1 VNNIIPLR
9 TFTDPA
15 RFPIL
20 VLVDMQKE
28 YVASSR
34 ALSLDGADRA
44 LDNCRRAL
52 AHARR
57 ARIPVAFVRSR
68 GMSPFFNPATPFSG
82 WIEGF
87 VPTRDDAVFERGRP
101 SCYASAPFA
110 DMMAHA
116 GNHIVL
122 AGFAGEAACLATAI
136 DAFHRGQRLTFLED
150 ASASHGLGEFEASEV
165 HGVISRIVELYGDVC
180 STHTWI
186 ASTTATSR
194 ATRHESYV

>member
-1 VNNIIPLR
+1 VSNVIPLR
-9 TFTDPA
+9 AITDPTHV
-15 RFPIL
+15 PTL

-34 ALSLDGADRA
+34 ALSLDCADQA
-44 LDNCRRAL
+44 IENCRRAL

-57 ARIPVAFVRSR
+57 ARIPVAFVRWRST
-68 GMSPFFNPATPFSG
+68 SAFFHPATPFAG

-87 VPTRDDAVFERGRP
+87 VPTRDDAVFERSRP

-116 GNHIVL
+116 GSHIVL

-136 DAFHRGQRLTFLED
+136 DASHRGQRVTFLED
-150 ASASHGLGEFEASEV
+150 ASASHELGEFDASEV

-180 STHTWI
+180 STHSWI
-186 ASTTATSR
+186 ASTTTNRAARHQSR
-194 ATRHESYV
+194 V

>member
-9 TFTDPA
+9 AFTDPTQI
-15 RFPIL
+15 PTL

-34 ALSLDGADRA
+34 ALSLDGADQA
-44 LDNCRRAL
+44 IDNCRRAL

-57 ARIPVAFVRSR
+57 ARIPVAFVRWR
-68 GMSPFFNPATPFSG
+68 GTSPFFNPATPFSG
-82 WIEGF
+82 WMDGF
-87 VPTRDDAVFERGRP
+87 VPTRDDAVFERSRP

-110 DMMAHA
+110 DMMAHS

-136 DAFHRGQRLTFLED
+136 DAFHRGQRVTFLED
-150 ASASHGLGEFEASEV
+150 ASASHGLGEFDASEV
-165 HGVISRIVELYGDVC
+165 HGVISRIMELYGDVC
-180 STHTWI
+180 STHSWI
-186 ASTTATSR
+186 ASSAAIRTARYESR
-194 ATRHESYV
+194 V

>member
-9 TFTDPA
+9 AITDPTHI
-15 RFPIL
+15 PTL

-34 ALSLDGADRA
+34 ALAIDGAEQA
-44 LDNCRRAL
+44 LGNCRHAL

-57 ARIPVAFVRSR
+57 MRIPVAFVRWR
-68 GMSPFFNPATPFSG
+68 GTSAFFNPATPFGG

-87 VPTRDDAVFERGRP
+87 VPTRDDAVFERSRP
-101 SCYASAPFA
+101 SCYASGPFA

-116 GNHIVL
+116 GNHIIL

-136 DAFHRGQRLTFLED
+136 DAFHRGQRVTFLED
-150 ASASHGLGEFEASEV
+150 ASASHGLGEFGAPEV

-180 STHTWI
+180 STHSWI
-186 ASTTATSR
+186 VSTTASR
-194 ATRHESYV
+194 TVRYESNA

>member
-1 VNNIIPLR
+1 MNKIIPLR
-9 TFTDPA
+9 AFTDPTHV
-15 RFPIL
+15 PTL

-34 ALSLDGADRA
+34 ALSLDGAEQA
-44 LDNCRRAL
+44 IDNCRRAL
-52 AHARR
+52 AHARQ
-57 ARIPVAFVRSR
+57 ARIPVAFVRWR
-68 GMSPFFNPATPFSG
+68 GMSPFFNPATPFGG

-87 VPTRDDAVFERGRP
+87 VPTREDAVFERGRP
-101 SCYASAPFA
+101 SCYASVPFA

-136 DAFHRGQRLTFLED
+136 DAFHRGQRVTFLED
-150 ASASHGLGEFEASEV
+150 ASASHGLGEFDASEV

-180 STHTWI
+180 STHSWI
-186 ASTTATSR
+186 ASTATSR
-194 ATRHESYV
+194 TARHESRV

>member
-1 VNNIIPLR
+1 MNQIIPLR
-9 TFTDPA
+9 ALTDPT
-15 RFPIL
+15 RIPTL
-20 VLVDMQKE
+20 VLIDMQKE

-34 ALSLDGADRA
+34 ALSLDGAGNA
-44 LDNCRRAL
+44 VENCRLAL

-57 ARIPVAFVRSR
+57 LRIPVAFVRWR
-68 GMSPFFNPATPFSG
+68 GASPFFNPATPFAG

-87 VPTRDDAVFERGRP
+87 VPTREDAVFERSRP

-150 ASASHGLGEFEASEV
+150 ASASHELGEFDASEV
-165 HGVISRIVELYGDVC
+165 HGVISRIVELYGDVS
-180 STHTWI
+180 STQSWI
-186 ASTTATSR
+186 AATATGR
-194 ATRHESYV
+194 NRRHESRV

>member
-1 VNNIIPLR
+1 MNNIIPLR
-9 TFTDPA
+9 AFTDPA
-15 RFPIL
+15 HFPIL

-28 YVASSR
+28 HVASSR

-44 LDNCRRAL
+44 LDNCRRVL
-52 AHARR
+52 VHARR

-68 GMSPFFNPATPFSG
+68 GTSPFFNPVTPFSG
-82 WIEGF
+82 WIDGF
-87 VPTRDDAVFERGRP
+87 VPTRDDAVFERVRP

-186 ASTTATSR
+186 ASTATSR
-194 ATRHESYV
+194 TTRHESYV

>member
-1 VNNIIPLR
+1 VSNIIPLR
-9 TFTDPA
+9 AFTDPTQV
-15 RFPIL
+15 PTL

-28 YVASSR
+28 YATRSR
-34 ALSLDGADRA
+34 ALSLSGADQA
-44 LDNCRRAL
+44 IENCRRAL
-52 AHARR
+52 NHARR
-57 ARIPVAFVRSR
+57 AGIPVAFVRWR
-68 GMSPFFNPATPFSG
+68 GTSPFFNPATRFSG
-82 WIEGF
+82 WIDGF

-116 GNHIVL
+116 GSHIVL

-136 DAFHRGQRLTFLED
+136 DAFHRGQRVTFLED
-150 ASASHGLGEFEASEV
+150 ASASHGLGEFDASEV

-186 ASTTATSR
+186 ASTARRKPARYESR
-194 ATRHESYV
+194 V

>member
-1 VNNIIPLR
+1 MNNIIPLR
-9 TFTDPA
+9 AFIDPT
-15 RFPIL
+15 RCPIL

-57 ARIPVAFVRSR
+57 TRIPVAFVRSR
-68 GMSPFFNPATPFSG
+68 GASPFFSPDTPFSG
-82 WIEGF
+82 WIDGF
-87 VPTRDDAVFERGRP
+87 VPTRDDAVFERSRP

-165 HGVISRIVELYGDVC
+165 HGVISRIVELYGNVS

-186 ASTTATSR
+186 AATATSR
-194 ATRHESYV
+194 ATRHESRV

>member
-1 VNNIIPLR
+1 MSNIIPLR
-9 TFTDPA
+9 AFTDPTQI
-15 RFPIL
+15 PTL

-28 YVASSR
+28 YVD
-34 ALSLDGADRA
+34 ALACAVADGADQA
-44 LDNCRRAL
+44 IENCRRAL

-57 ARIPVAFVRSR
+57 AGIPVAFVRWR
-68 GMSPFFNPATPFSG
+68 GTSPFFNPATPFSG
-82 WIEGF
+82 WIDGF
-87 VPTRDDAVFERGRP
+87 VPTRDDAVFERSRP

-136 DAFHRGQRLTFLED
+136 DAFHRGQRVTFLED
-150 ASASHGLGEFEASEV
+150 ASASHGLGEFDASEV

-186 ASTTATSR
+186 ASTARSR
-194 ATRHESYV
+194 AARHESRV

>member
-1 VNNIIPLR
+1 MNNIIPLR
-9 TFTDPA
+9 AFADPA

-20 VLVDMQKE
+20 VLVDMQKQ

-34 ALSLDGADRA
+34 ALSLDDADHA

-52 AHARR
+52 AYARR
-57 ARIPVAFVRSR
+57 VGIPVAFVRWR
-68 GMSPFFNPATPFSG
+68 GTSPFFNRAPPFAG
-82 WIEGF
+82 WIDGF
-87 VPTRDDAVFERGRP
+87 VPTRDDAVFERSRP

-122 AGFAGEAACLATAI
+122 AGLAGEAACLATAI
-136 DAFHRGQRLTFLED
+136 DAFHRGQRVTFLED

-180 STHTWI
+180 STQSWI
-186 ASTTATSR
+186 ASTATSR
-194 ATRHESYV
+194 TARHESRG

>member
-1 VNNIIPLR
+1 VSNIIPLR
-9 TFTDPA
+9 AFTDPTQI
-15 RFPIL
+15 PVL

-28 YVASSR
+28 YLTRSR
-34 ALSLDGADRA
+34 ALSLTGADQA
-44 LDNCRRAL
+44 IENCRRAL

-57 ARIPVAFVRSR
+57 GGIPVAFVRWR
-68 GMSPFFNPATPFSG
+68 GASAFFNLTTSFSG
-82 WIEGF
+82 WIDGF
-87 VPTRDDAVFERGRP
+87 VPTREDAVFERGRP

-116 GNHIVL
+116 GSHIVL

-136 DAFHRGQRLTFLED
+136 DAFHRGQRVTFLED
-150 ASASHGLGEFEASEV
+150 ASASHGLGEFDASEV

-186 ASTTATSR
+186 ASTRRSR
-194 ATRHESYV
+194 AARYESRV

>member
-1 VNNIIPLR
+1 MNQIIPLR
-9 TFTDPA
+9 AITDPA
-15 RFPIL
+15 RSPML
-20 VLVDMQKE
+20 VLIDMQKE

-34 ALSLDGADRA
+34 AVSLSGADKA

-52 AHARR
+52 AHARY
-57 ARIPVAFVRSR
+57 ARIPVAFVRQR
-68 GMSPFFNPATPFSG
+68 GVSAFFNPATAFAQ
-82 WIEGF
+82 WIDGF
-87 VPTRDDAVFERGRP
+87 VPTRDDAVFERSRP

-136 DAFHRGQRLTFLED
+136 DAFHRGQKLTFLED
-150 ASASHGLGEFEASEV
+150 ASASHELGEFEASEV

-180 STHTWI
+180 STHSWI
-186 ASTTATSR
+186 ASTAASR
-194 ATRHESYV
+194 PARHESRA

>member
-1 VNNIIPLR
+1 MNKIIPLR
-9 TFTDPA
+9 AFTDPTHM
-15 RFPIL
+15 PIL

-28 YVASSR
+28 YITSSR
-34 ALSLDGADRA
+34 ALSLAGADQA
-44 LDNCRRAL
+44 LENCRRVL
-52 AHARR
+52 AHARH
-57 ARIPVAFVRSR
+57 ARIPVAFMRWR
-68 GMSPFFNPATPFSG
+68 GVSPFFNPATPFAG

-87 VPTRDDAVFERGRP
+87 VPTRDDAVFERNRP

-116 GNHIVL
+116 GNHIIL

-150 ASASHGLGEFEASEV
+150 ASASHELGEFDASEV
-165 HGVISRIVELYGDVC
+165 HGVISRIVELYGDVS

-186 ASTTATSR
+186 ASTATNRTTRYESR
-194 ATRHESYV
+194 VK

>member
-1 VNNIIPLR
+1 MNKIIPLR
-9 TFTDPA
+9 AFTDPTHI
-15 RFPIL
+15 PTL
-20 VLVDMQKE
+20 VLVDLQKE
-28 YVASSR
+28 YVDNSR
-34 ALSLDGADRA
+34 ALSLDGATQA

-52 AHARR
+52 AHARQ
-57 ARIPVAFVRSR
+57 ARIPVAFVRWR
-68 GMSPFFNPATPFSG
+68 GISPFFNPATPFAG

-110 DMMAHA
+110 EMMAHA

-136 DAFHRGQRLTFLED
+136 DAFHRGQRVTFLED
-150 ASASHGLGEFEASEV
+150 ASASHGLGEFGAPEV

-180 STHTWI
+180 STHSWI
-186 ASTTATSR
+186 VSTTTSKPM
-194 ATRHESYV
+194 RHESNA

>member
-1 VNNIIPLR
+1 VSNIIPLR
-9 TFTDPA
+9 AFTDPTQI
-15 RFPIL
+15 PTL

-28 YVASSR
+28 YATRSR
-34 ALSLDGADRA
+34 ALSLKGADQA
-44 LDNCRRAL
+44 IENCRRAL

-57 ARIPVAFVRSR
+57 AGIPVAFVRWR
-68 GMSPFFNPATPFSG
+68 GASPFFNPATPFSG
-82 WIEGF
+82 WIDGF

-116 GNHIVL
+116 GSQIVL

-136 DAFHRGQRLTFLED
+136 DAFHRGQRVTFLED
-150 ASASHGLGEFEASEV
+150 ASASHGLGEFDASEV
-165 HGVISRIVELYGDVC
+165 HGVISRIVELYGDVS

-186 ASTTATSR
+186 ASTTRSR
-194 ATRHESYV
+194 AARYESRV

>member
-1 VNNIIPLR
+1 VSNIIPLR
-9 TFTDPA
+9 AFTDPA
-15 RFPIL
+15 QIPTL

-28 YVASSR
+28 HVTRSR
-34 ALSLDGADRA
+34 GLSQTGADQA
-44 LDNCRRAL
+44 IENCRRAL

-57 ARIPVAFVRSR
+57 AAIPVAFVRWR
-68 GMSPFFNPATPFSG
+68 GSAAFSNLTTPSSG
-82 WIEGF
+82 WIDGF

-110 DMMAHA
+110 DMMAYA
-116 GNHIVL
+116 GSHIVL

-136 DAFHRGQRLTFLED
+136 DAFHRGQRVTFLED
-150 ASASHGLGEFEASEV
+150 ASASHGLGEFDASEV

-186 ASTTATSR
+186 ASTTRSR
-194 ATRHESYV
+194 AARYESRV